1 MGDYASRAIRTA
13 SGWLGVLVLT
23 AGVGVSGH
31 AQTQAPRPS
40 SGSNQS
46 EAQQPIF
53 RSGVTLVTTDVIVRD
68 KEGLF
73 IPNLLPEDFIVY
85 EDDVRQEVS
94 SLIRVEGGKVY
105 DVLVEEGPPPQE
117 GLILP
122 RVQKVDNTAGR
133 IFILFIDDL
142 HMAAGLTPK
151 VRQLVDTIAENLI
164 HEGDLFG
171 IISTGTSKV
180 STDLTYDR
188 TLLYAAADKIT
199 GSGFNLRDMITMQ
212 ERRNVNE
219 LRWRAHT
226 AFKTARETLR
236 NLERVKNRRKSFIYV
251 SAGYDF
257 NPFDQQY
264 GRDNVYQ
271 QIANMD
277 ANAGQDPIAITE
289 QKGMVF
295 SDTDLH
301 AEIAELARVAGRAS
315 TTFHTLD
322 PRGLMAGADIEYQDV
337 DSRELSQHIFRTQAS
352 LRTLAEL
359 TGGIAIVNRNSFVA
373 GLREIDAE
381 SSDYY
386 IVGFNTNR
394 PEVGANLTRSIRIE
408 VNREGAE
415 VRARDSYTFDRV
427 VVSR

>member
-1 MGDYASRAIRTA
+1 MEDYLWRAIRVT
-13 SGWLGVLVLT
+13 SSWLGVLVLT
-23 AGVGVSGH
+23 AGVVVPGH
-31 AQTQAPRPS
+31 AQAPTPS
-40 SGSNQS
+40 SSDSQS

-68 KEGLF
+68 QEGLF
-73 IPNLLPEDFIVY
+73 IPNLAPEDFIVY
-85 EDDVRQEVS
+85 EDDVRQEVT

-105 DVLVEEGPPPQE
+105 DVLIEEGPPPQE
-117 GLILP
+117 GLVLP

-133 IFILFIDDL
+133 IFVLFIDDL

-188 TLLYAAADKIT
+188 TLLFAAADKIT

-212 ERRNVNE
+212 ERRNLNE
-219 LRWRAHT
+219 LRWRSHT

-236 NLERVKNRRKSFIYV
+236 NLERVKNRRKAFIYV

-257 NPFDQQY
+257 NPFDQQFGKDDVY
-264 GRDNVYQ
+264 DN
-271 QIANMD
+271 AS
-277 ANAGQDPIAITE
+277 ALFEDPIEITE

-295 SDTDLH
+295 SDSDLH
-301 AEIAELARVAGRAS
+301 AEIAELARAAGRAS

-322 PRGLMAGADIEYQDV
+322 PRGLMAGADIEYDDV
-337 DSRELSQHIFRTQAS
+337 DTRELSQHIFRTQSS

-381 SSDYY
+381 TSDYY
-386 IVGFNTNR
+386 VVGFNTNR
-394 PEVGANLTRSIRIE
+394 PEVGANLTRRLRIE
-408 VNREGAE
+408 VNRDDAE

-427 VVSR
+427 VASR